1 MRVLVALIFLF
12 SLLFSSE
19 LKIATYNVENLFD
32 DKISGSEYS
41 DFKSNRWNSAKYQQ
55 KLQKIS
61 RVLRELN
68 ADVVALNE
76 IENEN
81 VIKELANLSGY
92 KFYKFATLKGSPVGL
107 GLLSR
112 YRISDSEIYVVPDV
126 KTRPILM
133 SRVEFEGHSIEFFI
147 AHFPAAKNPL
157 KHRIAAANTMKKAV
171 KNSKNGVILGD
182 LNSNYGYKFLL
193 NGLDGWTNLWE
204 FLPSYQR
211 SSYKNGKSAI
221 DHIILS
227 KDLMGKNLRYKDGS
241 FGVFKANFMDDSY
254 SDHYPLYAILSLQE
268 DIKDVPSK
276 LISQIKS
283 VNSNKAKIT
292 GVVMYKDKNGYI
304 LADESRRGIYVYEK
318 NPTLI
323 LGTKVEAVVNRVE
336 DYKGNI
342 EITSLSYI
350 AVDTDFKGD
359 ESKYLL
365 DKNDINSA
373 TSGDVIGDI
382 ILDIKGGF
390 ATISKNKFKIYSPN
404 RHIND
409 GKMSVKKAIVWNY
422 KGQKELIIE

>member
-55 KLQKIS
+55 KLRKIS

-92 KFYKFATLKGSPVGL
+92 KFYKFATLKGSPIGL

-147 AHFPAAKNPL
+147 AHFPAAKNHL

-171 KNSKNGVILGD
+171 KNSKNGIILGD

-254 SDHYPLYAILSLQE
+254 SDHYPLYATLSLQE

-283 VNSNKAKIT
+283 VNSNRAKIT

-342 EITSLSYI
+342 EIASLSYI

-409 GKMSVKKAIVWNY
+409 GKMSVKRAVVWNY

>member
-55 KLQKIS
+55 KLRKIS

-92 KFYKFATLKGSPVGL
+92 KFYKFATLKGSPIGL

-254 SDHYPLYAILSLQE
+254 SDHYPLYATLSLQE

-283 VNSNKAKIT
+283 VNSNRAKIT

-365 DKNDINSA
+365 DKNDINST

-409 GKMSVKKAIVWNY
+409 GKMSVKRAVVWNY

>member
-55 KLQKIS
+55 KLRKIS

-112 YRISDSEIYVVPDV
+112 YRISDNEIYIVPDV

-133 SRVEFEGHSIEFFI
+133 SRVEFEGNNIEFFI
-147 AHFPAAKNPL
+147 AHFPAAKNSL

-193 NGLDGWTNLWE
+193 NELDGWTNLWE

-254 SDHYPLYAILSLQE
+254 SDHYPLYATLSLQE

-283 VNSNKAKIT
+283 VNSNRAKII

-409 GKMSVKKAIVWNY
+409 GKMSVKRAVVWNY

>member
-55 KLQKIS
+55 KLRKIS

-92 KFYKFATLKGSPVGL
+92 KFYKFATLKGSPIGL

-112 YRISDSEIYVVPDV
+112 YRISDSQIYVVPDV

-133 SRVEFEGHSIEFFI
+133 SRVEFEGHSIEFFV
-147 AHFPAAKNPL
+147 AHFPAAKNSL

-254 SDHYPLYAILSLQE
+254 SDHYPLYATLSLQE

-283 VNSNKAKIT
+283 VNSNRTKIT

-404 RHIND
+404 RNIND
-409 GKMSVKKAIVWNY
+409 GKMSVKRAVVWNY

>member
-55 KLQKIS
+55 KLRKIS

-92 KFYKFATLKGSPVGL
+92 KFYKFATLKGSPIGL

-147 AHFPAAKNPL
+147 AHFPAAKNHL

-283 VNSNKAKIT
+283 VNSNRAKIT

-342 EITSLSYI
+342 EIASLSYI

-404 RHIND
+404 RNIND
-409 GKMSVKKAIVWNY
+409 GKMSVKRAVVWNY

>member
-55 KLQKIS
+55 KLRKIS

-133 SRVEFEGHSIEFFI
+133 SRVEFEGNNIEFFV
-147 AHFPAAKNPL
+147 AHFPAAKNPI
-157 KHRIAAANTMKKAV
+157 KHRIAVANTMKKAV

-241 FGVFKANFMDDSY
+241 FGVFKANFIDDSY
-254 SDHYPLYAILSLQE
+254 SDHYPLYATLSLQE

-283 VNSNKAKIT
+283 VNSNRAKIT

-304 LADESRRGIYVYEK
+304 LADESRRGIYIFEK
-318 NPTLI
+318 NPSLP
-323 LGTKVEAVVNRVE
+323 LGTRVEAVVNRVE

-350 AVDTDFKGD
+350 AVDTDFKSD
-359 ESKYLL
+359 EGKYLL

-409 GKMSVKKAIVWNY
+409 GKMSVKRAVVWNY

>member
-55 KLQKIS
+55 KLRKIS

-92 KFYKFATLKGSPVGL
+92 KFYKFATLKGSPIGL

-133 SRVEFEGHSIEFFI
+133 SRVEFEGNIIEFFV

-283 VNSNKAKIT
+283 VNSNRAKIT

-342 EITSLSYI
+342 EIASLSYI

-409 GKMSVKKAIVWNY
+409 GKISVKRAVVWNY

>member
-55 KLQKIS
+55 KLRKIS

-92 KFYKFATLKGSPVGL
+92 KFYKFATLKGSPIGL

-227 KDLMGKNLRYKDGS
+227 KDLMGKNLHYKDGS

-254 SDHYPLYAILSLQE
+254 SDHYPLYATLSLQE

-283 VNSNKAKIT
+283 VNSNRAKIT

-404 RHIND
+404 RNIND
-409 GKMSVKKAIVWNY
+409 GKMSVKRAVVWNY

>member
-55 KLQKIS
+55 KLRKIS

-147 AHFPAAKNPL
+147 AHFPAAKNPI

-254 SDHYPLYAILSLQE
+254 SDHYPLYATLSLQE

-283 VNSNKAKIT
+283 VNSNRAKIT
-292 GVVMYKDKNGYI
+292 GMVMYKDKNGYI

-409 GKMSVKKAIVWNY
+409 GKISVKRAVVWNY

>member
-55 KLQKIS
+55 KLRKIS

-92 KFYKFATLKGSPVGL
+92 KFYKFATLKGSPIGL

-147 AHFPAAKNPL
+147 AHFPAAKNPI

-193 NGLDGWTNLWE
+193 NGPDGWTNLWE

-254 SDHYPLYAILSLQE
+254 SDHYPLYATLSLQE

-283 VNSNKAKIT
+283 VNSNRAKIT

-304 LADESRRGIYVYEK
+304 LADESRRGIYIFEK
-318 NPTLI
+318 NPSLP
-323 LGTKVEAVVNRVE
+323 LGTRVEAVVNRVE

-350 AVDTDFKGD
+350 AVDTDFKSD
-359 ESKYLL
+359 EGKYLL

-409 GKMSVKKAIVWNY
+409 GKISVKRAVVWNY

>member
-32 DKISGSEYS
+32 DKISGSEYR

-112 YRISDSEIYVVPDV
+112 YRIIDSEIYVVPDV

-147 AHFPAAKNPL
+147 AHFPAAKNPI

-193 NGLDGWTNLWE
+193 NELDGWTNLWE

-254 SDHYPLYAILSLQE
+254 SDHYPLYATLSLQE

-283 VNSNKAKIT
+283 VNSNRAKIT

-350 AVDTDFKGD
+350 AVDTDFKSD
-359 ESKYLL
+359 EGKYLL

-409 GKMSVKKAIVWNY
+409 GKISVKRAVVWNY

>member
-55 KLQKIS
+55 KLRKIS

-147 AHFPAAKNPL
+147 AHFPAAKNPI

-254 SDHYPLYAILSLQE
+254 SDHYPLYATLSLQE

-283 VNSNKAKIT
+283 VNSNRAKIT
-292 GVVMYKDKNGYI
+292 GMVMYKDKNGYI

-404 RHIND
+404 RNIND
-409 GKMSVKKAIVWNY
+409 GKMSVKRAVVWNY

>member
-32 DKISGSEYS
+32 DKISGSEYR

-55 KLQKIS
+55 KLRKIS

-92 KFYKFATLKGSPVGL
+92 KFYKFATLKGSPIGL

-133 SRVEFEGHSIEFFI
+133 SRVEFEGNIIEFFV

-254 SDHYPLYAILSLQE
+254 SDHYPLYATLSLQE

-283 VNSNKAKIT
+283 VNSNRAKIT

-304 LADESRRGIYVYEK
+304 LADESRRGIYIFEK
-318 NPTLI
+318 NPSLP
-323 LGTKVEAVVNRVE
+323 LGTRVEAVVNRVE

-350 AVDTDFKGD
+350 AVDTDFKSD

-365 DKNDINSA
+365 DKNDIDSA
-373 TSGDVIGDI
+373 TSGDIIGDI

-404 RHIND
+404 RNIND
-409 GKMSVKKAIVWNY
+409 GKMSVKRAVVWNY

>member
-32 DKISGSEYS
+32 DKINGSEYS

-55 KLQKIS
+55 KLRKIS

-133 SRVEFEGHSIEFFI
+133 SRVEFEGNNIEFFV
-147 AHFPAAKNPL
+147 AHFPAAKNPI

-171 KNSKNGVILGD
+171 RNSKNGVILGD

-193 NGLDGWTNLWE
+193 NELDGWTNLWE
-204 FLPSYQR
+204 FVPAHQR

-241 FGVFKANFMDDSY
+241 FGVFKANFMDESY
-254 SDHYPLYAILSLQE
+254 SDHFPLYATLTTQTQVQNIAQKS
-268 DIKDVPSK
+268 IN
-276 LISQIKS
+276 QIKKI
-283 VNSNKAKIT
+283 SNKRAKIV
-292 GVVMYKDKNGYI
+292 GIVLYRDKNGYI
-304 LADESRRGIYVYEK
+304 LAD
-318 NPTLI
+318 
-323 LGTKVEAVVNRVE
+323 
-336 DYKGNI
+336 
-342 EITSLSYI
+342 
-350 AVDTDFKGD
+350 
-359 ESKYLL
+359 
-365 DKNDINSA
+365 
-373 TSGDVIGDI
+373 
-382 ILDIKGGF
+382 
-390 ATISKNKFKIYSPN
+390 
-404 RHIND
+404 
-409 GKMSVKKAIVWNY
+409 
-422 KGQKELIIE
+422 

>member
-147 AHFPAAKNPL
+147 AHFPAAKNPI

-283 VNSNKAKIT
+283 VNSNRAKIT

-404 RHIND
+404 RNIND
-409 GKMSVKKAIVWNY
+409 GKMSVKRAVVWNY